1 LETTR
6 NDGNVSLNATPP
18 ELQAEFDRAVPVLL
32 VKVGTDQLRPS
43 ALGIMRSLGRV
54 GVTVNIVGE
63 RAGDPVAASRYVGR
77 RLEWS
82 TAGTDDT
89 ESLIAGLAECAEQI
103 GRKSIVACTDDAAA
117 ILIAEHRQ
125 ELSEWLIVPPVPAGL
140 PRSVATKSLLAEIC
154 RDRGVLTPEAAFPKT
169 RRELEAFAGKSSF
182 PVVVKSLD
190 PLALR
195 DQPLESS
202 QIVSSAEDL
211 CRVASSWEEP
221 FDVMLQEYLPRETSE
236 DWFVHAYAASSSDRL
251 ITFTGQKLRSWHP
264 YAGFTAEGIA
274 MPNEEL
280 DGLARKLLQDLD
292 YKGPVDLDWRRDL
305 RDGGYRLLDFNP
317 RFGRQFRIFQSQQGL
332 DIARLLHLDM
342 TSHPLPDVDQL
353 NGRRFI
359 DDFFLVPSSYR
370 IWRQNGGRR
379 TRESNLNRRRL
390 SSVRNG
396 PRRPELAWFSSD
408 DPLPFFFLIFRTSW
422 GFVRRLVR
430 RTTAGS
436 RHGNRTD
443 LVPS

>member
-1 LETTR
+1 LETTKD
-6 NDGNVSLNATPP
+6 DGNVSVNTTTP
-18 ELQAEFDRAVPVLL
+18 ELQAEFDRGVPVLL
-32 VKVGTDQLRPS
+32 VKVGSDQLRPS

-54 GVTVNIVGE
+54 GVAVNIVGE

-82 TAGTDDT
+82 TAVTEDT
-89 ESLIAGLAECAEQI
+89 ESLVAGLAECAQQI
-103 GRKSIVACTDDAAA
+103 GRRSIVACTDDAAA
-117 ILIAEHRQ
+117 IFIAEHRQ

-169 RRELEAFAGKSSF
+169 RRELEAFSGKSSF

-195 DQPLESS
+195 DQPLQSS
-202 QIVSSAEDL
+202 QIVSSPEDL
-211 CRVASSWEEP
+211 SRVASSWEEP
-221 FDVMLQEYLPRETSE
+221 FVVMLQEYLPRDTSE

-251 ITFTGQKLRSWHP
+251 ITFTGRKLRSWHP

-280 DGLARKLLQDLD
+280 DGLARKLLRDLD
-292 YKGPVDLDWRRDL
+292 YKGPADLDWRRDL

-342 TSHPLPDVDQL
+342 TSRPLPEVDQI
-353 NGRRFI
+353 NGLRFI

-370 IWRQNGGRR
+370 IWVQNGGRR
-379 TRESNLNRRRL
+379 TRESDVDRRR
-390 SSVRNG
+390 SPSTRRG
-396 PRRPELAWFSSD
+396 PRLPELAWFSSD
-408 DPLPFFFLIFRTSW
+408 DPMPFFFLIFRTGW
-422 GFVRRLVR
+422 AFVRRLMHR
-430 RTTAGS
+430 KAAGS
-436 RHGNRTD
+436 RHDKRTD
-443 LVPS
+443 LVRR